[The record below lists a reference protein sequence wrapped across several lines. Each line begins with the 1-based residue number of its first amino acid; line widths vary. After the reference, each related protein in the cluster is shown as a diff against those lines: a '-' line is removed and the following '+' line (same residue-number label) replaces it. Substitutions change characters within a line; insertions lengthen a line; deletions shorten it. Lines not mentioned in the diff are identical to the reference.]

1 LSLHFIDRL
10 PVIGTAE
17 VDGRTLAF
25 AWQWHTPTLRVTFT
39 ECTPNLLGHVT
50 HLDGLPR
57 LVAAPDHLAWLR
69 QDDPARTHAVLAC
82 AIDLWRRKEQLFR
95 DCNG

>member
-1 LSLHFIDRL
+1 MSLRFIDRL

-17 VDGRTLAF
+17 VAERELCF
-25 AWQWHTPTLRVTFT
+25 AWVWHQPCLRLTFT
-39 ECTPNLLGHVT
+39 DGDRPLLGRVT

-57 LVAAPDHLAWLR
+57 LVPAADNLAWLG
-69 QDDPARTHAVLAC
+69 QDDPARTQAVLVH
-82 AIDLWRRKEQLFR
+82 AIDLWRRKEQMFR